1 MVKRGYLNTSIQI
14 ELVSMNNKS
23 VTTKAVVSANNALNN
38 TKKRIIEL
46 IKTEGGGRPEAW
58 KETSKQVKHI
68 EIGKNEIIGY
78 AEKNGMTMDK
88 KTLNQFF
95 GFHNSYQFD
104 LAENMAKK
112 KFSDRSMPS
121 EGLRKLN

>member
-1 MVKRGYLNTSIQI
+1 
-14 ELVSMNNKS
+14 MNNKS

-68 EIGKNEIIGY
+68 EIGK
-78 AEKNGMTMDK
+78 
-88 KTLNQFF
+88 
-95 GFHNSYQFD
+95 
-104 LAENMAKK
+104 
-112 KFSDRSMPS
+112 
-121 EGLRKLN
+121 